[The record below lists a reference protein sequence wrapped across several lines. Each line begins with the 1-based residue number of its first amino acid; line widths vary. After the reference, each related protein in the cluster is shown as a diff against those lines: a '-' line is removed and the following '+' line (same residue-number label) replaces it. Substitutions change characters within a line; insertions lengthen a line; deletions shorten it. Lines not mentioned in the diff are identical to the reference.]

1 MDKDLDLIELFELY
15 QGLLTDKQRELF
27 SSYYVFDLSLS
38 EIAEPLGTT
47 RQSVYEGVK
56 KVKKKLIE
64 YESLLKLK
72 EKNLELKSVAQSLSE
87 TNGELAEKILEIIG
101 K

>member
-1 MDKDLDLIELFELY
+1 MEKDLELAELFELY

-27 SSYYVFDLSLS
+27 SSYYLYDLSLS
-38 EIAEPLGTT
+38 EIAEPFGTT

-64 YESLLKLK
+64 YEKLLKLK
-72 EKNLELKSVAQSLSE
+72 EKNENLTSVAKALEKENLVLS
-87 TNGELAEKILEIIG
+87 NKILEIIG
-101 K
+101 R

>member
-27 SSYYVFDLSLS
+27 SSYYVYDLSLS

-72 EKNLELKSVAQSLSE
+72 EKNVELKSVAQKLSE

-101 K
+101 R